1 MKKITSLL
9 LTLAVLVGSVG
20 FSSIGVSAAS
30 DSAVFEIDT
39 SNVTDSSI
47 GKLTGYMNLWGY
59 EGLRNVETDGE
70 TDISF
75 VDYIELM
82 TATGGSSDRDL
93 IDENGNLVESKL
105 NALAEACSGILSLG
119 AKPLIKLGNIPF
131 YFTMKQNPSKQ
142 VGTVFGFNVFPPD
155 DDMYDEYEQYIEDVL
170 QYLINRFGLDEVRK
184 WRFGVMTEYENAD
197 WFYVLDSS
205 GNQNAEL
212 TMNAYFKIYDNS
224 VEALENTLGKENVYV
239 GAHSMTVTEGLWD
252 ERRFIDHVAE
262 TGVQLDYLSV
272 SFYDTKPGTYTSG
285 KTLSE
290 CFAFLREY
298 AESKG
303 LYNLDYGVDE
313 GRIYGGVNEGSEDK
327 QLNTRCVGHMW
338 QAAYDARMYKT
349 MLDSDADYFSVWS
362 WTSDSAIGKGYPT
375 ISYHVA
381 SVMNKMV
388 GGNRINV
395 TKGSTSLSSGVEVE
409 TVASYNA
416 QKNTLGIMAY
426 NFKNDISYSDFINC
440 KFKVNFSQLAG
451 KKVLL
456 SCYSIDYDCNYFDEW
471 WADRSTYGI
480 TDDKFAW
487 SPDDPTI
494 DSSTTLKDSAA
505 RETYYNLLRDK
516 YVEASKLKPTYQVIT
531 LDENGTAE
539 LDCNTLRGNGVV
551 YYELS
556 EADDF
561 NIALTEAKALN
572 ENDYDNFTDLKAL
585 IAEIESATD
594 LTDEE
599 KTAYA
604 QKLKEEMALLM
615 KKSRLGES
623 TSTNISNTSYAYATL
638 NATLKMSKADTASS
652 MTFQA
657 NNDVGSIAYPLT
669 GNGTYDSNNFHMW
682 CKTYQNEQ
690 SPSAQYYVDKYLYKN
705 LSELGNIID
714 AEFTTWGKN
723 HHHSIGI
730 ADSSANMIDG
740 SHGSVTVSGDKGNS
754 YTYTL
759 GNFSAGSI
767 YSAGSATDFVYTPD
781 GETWS
786 SSNSAAII
794 GNVPASGESVKFRVG
809 ARISAIDALGWNN
822 VLHYYLWTDVT
833 VTGYDTTSL
842 RAKIKNRIKDSS
854 LYTEQ
859 SYSNYKNALAEA
871 VNTVNTSFSQTEI
884 DAALSSLRLAKEN
897 LVTVSDILYGDPNLD
912 GKIDGMDSVIINCVI
927 AGMLSSENM
936 KAICYE
942 ACDINR
948 DGEITAKDSEITDNY
963 GIAYSLSTAN

>member
-39 SNVTDSSI
+39 SNVTGSSI

-93 IDENGNLVESKL
+93 IDENGNLIESKL

-155 DDMYDEYEQYIEDVL
+155 DDMYDEYKQYIENVL

-285 KTLSE
+285 KTLPE
-290 CFAFLREY
+290 CFSYLREY

-313 GRIYGGVNEGSEDK
+313 GRIYGGVNEGSESE
-327 QLNTRCVGHMW
+327 QLNARCVGHMW

-471 WADRSTYGI
+471 WADRTTYGI

-561 NIALTEAKALN
+561 NIALTEAKALD
-572 ENDYDNFTDLKAL
+572 ENDYDNFTELKAL

-615 KKSRLGES
+615 KKSRIGES

-638 NATLKMSKADTASS
+638 NATLKMSKADIASS
-652 MTFQA
+652 MT
-657 NNDVGSIAYPLT
+657 NSTTNDEGSTIYPLT
-669 GNGTYDSNNFHMW
+669 GNDTYDSNGFHVW
-682 CKTYQNEQ
+682 SRTYQDTQ
-690 SPSAQYYVDKYLYKN
+690 APSAHYCVDRYLYDN
-705 LSELGNIID
+705 LSELGGIVSV
-714 AEFTTWGKN
+714 EFSTWGKN
-723 HHHSIGI
+723 HHHSIGMGN
-730 ADSSANMIDG
+730 SSAKAING
-740 SHGSVTVSGDKGNS
+740 GDTSITINSDRGNA
-754 YTYTL
+754 YTLSL
-759 GNFSAGSI
+759 GNFSAGSSI
-767 YSAGSATDFVYTPD
+767 SAGSMTEYVYTP
-781 GETWS
+781 EAQTLT
-786 SSNSAAII
+786 SSNTASII
-794 GNVPASGESVKFRVG
+794 GSVPATGESVSFRIG
-809 ARISAIDALGWNN
+809 AKASVIDGYDWGNSFK
-822 VLHYYLWTDVT
+822 YYLWTDVT
-833 VTGYDTTSL
+833 VTGYDTSSL
-842 RAKIKNRIKDSS
+842 RTEINNRIKDKS
-854 LYTEQ
+854 LYTDR
-859 SYSNYKNALAEA
+859 SYSIYENELVKA
-871 VNTVNTSFSQTEI
+871 VDTVNTSYSQTEI
-884 DAALSSLRLAKEN
+884 DAALSSLLSAKNN
-897 LVTVSDILYGDPNLD
+897 LVKVSDIPFGDPNLD

-942 ACDINR
+942 ACDADR
-948 DGEITAKDSEITDNY
+948 DGEITSRDSEITAKC
-963 GIAYSLSTAN
+963 GLGYSVGK